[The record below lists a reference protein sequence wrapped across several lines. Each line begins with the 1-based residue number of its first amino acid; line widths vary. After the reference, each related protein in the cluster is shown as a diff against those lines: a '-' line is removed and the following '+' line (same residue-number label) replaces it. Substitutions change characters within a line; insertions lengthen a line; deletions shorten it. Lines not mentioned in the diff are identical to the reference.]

1 MTDEWMDDGYENQY
15 KGQGIMTINV
25 IKIKELF
32 VRTQCM
38 PKKQWIELM
47 ASSNMNNNQNIMY
60 LHKIMQKVCPCFQ
73 NLI

>member
-1 MTDEWMDDGYENQY
+1 MNALRNKNLLYYFLEFDESINRDDQTRMTDEWMDDGYENQY

-38 PKKQWIELM
+38 PK
-47 ASSNMNNNQNIMY
+47 NNGQN
-60 LHKIMQKVCPCFQ
+60 
-73 NLI
+73 